1 MKKLS
6 ISSQLLLIIFTT
18 LLIATFAFSAA
29 TISYSSTLI
38 EREVYNRLS
47 TYVMLVREDVDKDN
61 FMEMS
66 FGYYIKDTENTI
78 SNYNSYD
85 YLNEEEINLIIEY
98 QKNKNREGRILVKS
112 SKIINK
118 HKIYYVCAT
127 DNNFETFN
135 MIFTDNQYYR
145 RTLTDIVLKI
155 NAIFFILLF
164 FAIVIIFLWSNNL
177 SKRLKNIQ
185 NSIIE
190 LPKNNYQKIYT
201 DDYQDEI
208 GELSRSVDKMRIEL
222 YENEK
227 TKQEMLHNLSHDF
240 KTPIAVIKS
249 YAEAIDDRVED
260 TNVATKKIV
269 EQSDVLKKKVN
280 QLIEYN
286 KIEYFSK
293 DKELE
298 EVNMADLIDE
308 IVLNYKYQLNDIN
321 IELDLDRDVYFKGYR
336 DNWYVVIDNII
347 DNAKRYAKTTI
358 KIILKTDR
366 IRIYND
372 GEHIDEKFINNQ
384 FKPYEKGSNGEFGL
398 GMSIVQKTVD
408 IFGMNLIVVNE
419 EIGVSFIIEKPRRR

>member
-1 MKKLS
+1 M
-6 ISSQLLLIIFTT
+6 
-18 LLIATFAFSAA
+18 
-29 TISYSSTLI
+29 
-38 EREVYNRLS
+38 
-47 TYVMLVREDVDKDN
+47 
-61 FMEMS
+61 
-66 FGYYIKDTENTI
+66 
-78 SNYNSYD
+78 
-85 YLNEEEINLIIEY
+85 
-98 QKNKNREGRILVKS
+98 
-112 SKIINK
+112 
-118 HKIYYVCAT
+118 
-127 DNNFETFN
+127 
-135 MIFTDNQYYR
+135 
-145 RTLTDIVLKI
+145 
-155 NAIFFILLF
+155 
-164 FAIVIIFLWSNNL
+164 
-177 SKRLKNIQ
+177 
-185 NSIIE
+185 
-190 LPKNNYQKIYT
+190 
-201 DDYQDEI
+201 
-208 GELSRSVDKMRIEL
+208 
-222 YENEK
+222 
-227 TKQEMLHNLSHDF
+227 
-240 KTPIAVIKS
+240 
-249 YAEAIDDRVED
+249 
-260 TNVATKKIV
+260 
-269 EQSDVLKKKVN
+269 KKKVN

-321 IELDLDRDVYFKGYR
+321 IELELDREVYFKGYR